1 MFHLS
6 PSILASD
13 FWNLGEQL
21 KETELS
27 GADWLHLDVM
37 DGNFVPSI
45 SFGMPVIRSIRKQS
59 KLFFDVHLMVQE
71 PIRYIQ
77 EFRQA
82 GADLLTVHVEA
93 CRDLGA
99 TIQEIKGAGCKAGLA
114 INPGTSAEAVKDWL
128 PFVDMVLVMSVE
140 PGFGG
145 QKLIEGTLE
154 KMRII
159 RSWIDAEYKEC
170 LLQADGGIHLGN
182 VQAVKEAGANVI
194 VAGTAVF
201 RGVIKENI
209 SAFMEVLND
218 DGSRFKDGAVR

>member
-21 KETELS
+21 KEVEAS

-37 DGNFVPSI
+37 DGIFVPSI

-59 KLFFDVHLMVQE
+59 KLFFDVHLMIQD
-71 PIRYIQ
+71 PIRYIE
-77 EFRQA
+77 EFRKA

-93 CRDLGA
+93 CRDIGA
-99 TIQEIKGAGCKAGLA
+99 AIRKIKDTGCMAGLA
-114 INPGTSAEAVKDWL
+114 INPGTSAEAVKDWI

-145 QKLIEGTLE
+145 QELIEETLE

-159 RSWIDAEYKEC
+159 RSWIDAGHKEC

-182 VQAVKEAGANVI
+182 VRTVKEAGVDVI

-201 RGVIKENI
+201 RGVIKENV
-209 SAFMEVLND
+209 SAFMEVL
-218 DGSRFKDGAVR
+218 S

>member
-13 FWNLGEQL
+13 FWSLGKQL
-21 KETELS
+21 KEVES
-27 GADWLHLDVM
+27 SEADWLHLDVM
-37 DGNFVPSI
+37 DGIFVPSI
-45 SFGMPVIRSIRKQS
+45 SFGMPVIQSIRKQS
-59 KLFFDVHLMVQE
+59 KLFFDVHLMIQE
-71 PIRYIQ
+71 PIRYIK
-77 EFRQA
+77 EFQKA

-93 CRDLGA
+93 CKDIGE
-99 TIQEIKGAGCKAGLA
+99 TIREIKDAGCQAGLA
-114 INPGTSAEAVKDWL
+114 INPKTPAEAVKEWL

-145 QKLIEGTLE
+145 QKLIEETLE

-159 RSWIDAEYKEC
+159 RAWIDAECKEC
-170 LLQADGGIHLGN
+170 FLQADGGIHLEN
-182 VQAVKEAGANVI
+182 VRAVKEAGANVI

-218 DGSRFKDGAVR
+218 DGSRFKSRAVR

>member
-6 PSILASD
+6 PSILAAD
-13 FWNLGEQL
+13 FWDLGEQL
-21 KETELS
+21 KEAEAS

-37 DGNFVPSI
+37 DGIFVPSI
-45 SFGMPVIRSIRKQS
+45 SFGMPVIQSIRKQS
-59 KLFFDVHLMVQE
+59 KLFFDVHLMIQE
-71 PIRYIQ
+71 PIRYIK

-82 GADLLTVHVEA
+82 GADLLTVHEEA
-93 CRDLGA
+93 CTDIGA
-99 TIQEIKGAGCKAGLA
+99 TIQEIKDAGCKAGLA
-114 INPGTSAEAVKDWL
+114 INPGTPAEAVRRWL
-128 PFVDMVLVMSVE
+128 PFLDMVLVMSVE

-145 QKLIEGTLE
+145 QKLIGETLG

-170 LLQADGGIHLGN
+170 HLQADGGIHLGN
-182 VQAVKEAGANVI
+182 VQSVKEAGANVV

-201 RGVIKENI
+201 RGIIKENI

-218 DGSRFKDGAVR
+218 DGSRFKSGAVR